1 MARNSEGLY
10 ETGQVL
16 SDEGHIYVVI
26 ESKRLSTGSYI
37 LHTVYNTHENIVE
50 TFSDMYIRN
59 FFKEVK

>member
-26 ESKRLSTGSYI
+26 ESKHGYAGRI
-37 LHTVYNTHENIVE
+37 MHTVYNTHENIVE
-50 TFSDMYIRN
+50 TFTDLYIKN
-59 FFKEVK
+59 YFTEVK